1 MLTDPETRA
10 SLLNRL
16 CDPASNEAWT
26 EFVGLYRPLV
36 YRVARTRGLQHADA
50 EDLTQ
55 EVFAAVARAI
65 ESFDTQAGGSFRGWL
80 FQITRNLCVNHLTRS
95 RGPIGS
101 GDSEVQRQLSLHP
114 ETEATLTLFRLE
126 HRRLQFRLAAQRL
139 RSEFSEPTWKAFW
152 LTAVEEESIGEAAR
166 QLGKTEGAVRVARC
180 RVLARL
186 REELFDK
193 DQSS

>member
-1 MLTDPETRA
+1 MTDPETRA

-26 EFVGLYRPLV
+26 EFVDLYRPLV

-55 EVFAAVARAI
+55 EVFTAVGRAI
-65 ESFDTQAGGSFRGWL
+65 GAFDTQAGGSFRGWL
-80 FQITRNLCVNHLTRS
+80 FQITRNLCVNHLTRN

-114 ETEATLTLFRLE
+114 DTEATMTLFRLE

-139 RSEFSEPTWKAFW
+139 RSEFSEPTWNAFW
-152 LTAVEEESIGEAAR
+152 LTAVAEKSIGEAAR

-186 REELFDK
+186 REELLDK
-193 DQSS
+193 DEST